1 VGVKYSFLIVEMDIL
16 QTAREVIDTEIQQ
29 LERLKNCLDGE
40 FVKAVN
46 LLKECRGKVVV
57 TGMGKSG
64 LIGKKIAATLAST
77 GTPAFFLHPAE
88 ALHGDLGMVSKG
100 DVVIAISNSGQSS
113 EVLALIPYFKRLGIP
128 IIAVTNNPNSEL
140 AKRADAVL
148 KLCVEKEA
156 CPLNLAPTSSTT
168 NTLVLGDAL
177 AVVLMKLKGFTARDF
192 GLRHPAGSLG
202 RKLKTVGD
210 LGHFNPDEVPIVCE
224 NTPMREVVLEISRK
238 GFGATAVVNDEG
250 KLVGIITD
258 GDLRRFVQRGGD
270 FNRDLARDVMTK
282 NPKTAKVDEL
292 AMEALKRM
300 EDHKITVLIV
310 VDDENRPIGII
321 HIHDIMR
328 GEVA

>member
-1 VGVKYSFLIVEMDIL
+1 VLE
-16 QTAREVIDTEIQQ
+16 TARKVIETEIDQ
-29 LERLKNCLDGE
+29 LKRLKDCLNENFVRAVEILNNC
-40 FVKAVN
+40 K
-46 LLKECRGKVVV
+46 GKVVV
-57 TGMGKSG
+57 TGIGKSG
-64 LIGKKIAATLAST
+64 IVGKKIAATLAST

-100 DVVIAISNSGQSS
+100 DVVVAISNSGRSS
-113 EVLALIPYFKRLGIP
+113 EVLAMLPYFKRLGLP
-128 IIAVTNNPNSEL
+128 IIAITNDENSEL
-140 AKRADAVL
+140 AKRSDVVL

-177 AVVLMKLKGFTARDF
+177 AVALMRLKGFSEKDF
-192 GLRHPAGSLG
+192 GLRHPSGTLG

-210 LGHFNPDEVPIVCE
+210 LGHFNPEEVPIVHE
-224 NTPMREVVLEISRK
+224 NTPMRDVVVEISSK

-258 GDLRRFVQRGGD
+258 GDLRRFVQKGGNFD
-270 FNRDLARDVMTK
+270 KDLAKDVMTK
-282 NPKTAKVDEL
+282 NPKTTKREEL

-300 EDHKITVLIV
+300 EDNKITVLIV
-310 VDDENRPIGII
+310 IDEENKPVGII

>member
-1 VGVKYSFLIVEMDIL
+1 MYIL
-16 QTAREVIDTEIQQ
+16 QIAKSVIETEIKELQ
-29 LERLKNCLDGE
+29 RLKNCLDE
-40 FVKAVN
+40 NFIRAVEI
-46 LLKECRGKVVV
+46 LKNCKGKVVI
-57 TGMGKSG
+57 TGIGKSG
-64 LIGKKIAATLAST
+64 LIGKKIAATLSST
-77 GTPAFFLHPAE
+77 GTPSFFLHPAE
-88 ALHGDLGMVSKG
+88 ALHGDLGMVSKD

-113 EVLALIPYFKRLGIP
+113 EVLAMLPYFKRLGIP
-128 IIAVTNNPNSEL
+128 VIAITNNPNSEL
-140 AKRADAVL
+140 AKRSDVVL

-177 AVVLMKLKGFTARDF
+177 AVVLMKLKGFSEKDF

-202 RKLKTVGD
+202 RKLKTVRD
-210 LGHFNPDEVPIVCE
+210 LGHFKPEEVPIVSE
-224 NTPMREVVLEISRK
+224 NTPMREVVLEISQK
-238 GFGATAVVNDEG
+238 GFGATAVVNKEG

-270 FNRDLARDVMTK
+270 FNKDLAKDVMTK
-282 NPKTAKVDEL
+282 NPKTAKPEEL
-292 AMEALKRM
+292 AMAALKRM

-310 VDDENRPIGII
+310 VDEENRPIGII

>member
-1 VGVKYSFLIVEMDIL
+1 MDVL
-16 QTAREVIDTEIQQ
+16 ETARKVIETEIDQ
-29 LERLKNCLDGE
+29 LKRLKDCLNENFVRAVEILNNC
-40 FVKAVN
+40 K
-46 LLKECRGKVVV
+46 GKVVV
-57 TGMGKSG
+57 TGIGKSG
-64 LIGKKIAATLAST
+64 IIGKKIAATLAST

-100 DVVIAISNSGQSS
+100 DVVVAISNSGRSS
-113 EVLALIPYFKRLGIP
+113 EVLAMLPYFKRLGLP
-128 IIAVTNNPNSEL
+128 IIAITNDENSEL
-140 AKRADAVL
+140 AKRSDVVL

-177 AVVLMKLKGFTARDF
+177 AVALMRLKGFSEKDF
-192 GLRHPAGSLG
+192 GLRHPSGTLG

-210 LGHFNPDEVPIVCE
+210 LGHFNPEEVPIVHE
-224 NTPMREVVLEISRK
+224 NTPMRDVVVEISSK
-238 GFGATAVVNDEG
+238 GFGATAVVNDKG

-258 GDLRRFVQRGGD
+258 GDLRRFVQKGGNFD
-270 FNRDLARDVMTK
+270 KDLAKDVMTK
-282 NPKTAKVDEL
+282 NPKTTKREEL

-300 EDHKITVLIV
+300 EDNKITVLIV
-310 VDDENRPIGII
+310 VDEENRPIGII

>member
-1 VGVKYSFLIVEMDIL
+1 MANIL
-16 QTAREVIDTEIQQ
+16 KTAKEVIETEIEQ
-29 LERLKNCLDGE
+29 LKRLKDCIDENFE
-40 FVKAVN
+40 RAVKLIAD
-46 LLKECRGKVVV
+46 CRGKVVV

-64 LIGKKIAATLAST
+64 IVGKKIAATLAST

-113 EVLALIPYFKRLGIP
+113 EVLGLLPYFKRLGVPVVAI
-128 IIAVTNNPNSEL
+128 TNNPDSEL
-140 AKRADAVL
+140 AKHSDVVL
-148 KLCVEKEA
+148 RLCVEREA
-156 CPLNLAPTSSTT
+156 CPLNLAPTASTT

-177 AVVLMKLKGFTARDF
+177 AVALMKLKGFTAEDF
-192 GLRHPAGSLG
+192 GLRHPAGTLG
-202 RKLKTVGD
+202 RRLKTVGD
-210 LGHFNPDEVPIVCE
+210 LGHFDPKEVPVVHE
-224 NTPMREVVLEISRK
+224 NTPMREVVLEISQK

-258 GDLRRFVQRGGD
+258 GDLRRFVQKGGD
-270 FNRDLARDVMTK
+270 FNRDLAKDVMTR
-282 NPKTAKVDEL
+282 NPKTAKREEL

-310 VDDENRPIGII
+310 VDEENRPIGII

>member
-1 VGVKYSFLIVEMDIL
+1 MDVL
-16 QTAREVIDTEIQQ
+16 ETARKVIETEIDQ
-29 LERLKNCLDGE
+29 LKRLKDCLNENFVRAVEILNNC
-40 FVKAVN
+40 K
-46 LLKECRGKVVV
+46 GKVVV
-57 TGMGKSG
+57 TGIGKSG
-64 LIGKKIAATLAST
+64 IVGKKIAATLAST

-100 DVVIAISNSGQSS
+100 DVVVAISNSGRSS
-113 EVLALIPYFKRLGIP
+113 EVLAMLPYFKRLGLP
-128 IIAVTNNPNSEL
+128 IIAITNDENSEL
-140 AKRADAVL
+140 AKRSDVVL

-177 AVVLMKLKGFTARDF
+177 AVALMRLKGFTEKDF
-192 GLRHPAGSLG
+192 GLRHPSGTLG

-210 LGHFNPDEVPIVCE
+210 LGHFNPEEVPIVHE
-224 NTPMREVVLEISRK
+224 NTPMRDVVVEISSK

-258 GDLRRFVQRGGD
+258 GDLRRFVQKGGNFD
-270 FNRDLARDVMTK
+270 KDLAKDVMTK
-282 NPKTAKVDEL
+282 NPKTTKREEL

-300 EDHKITVLIV
+300 EDNKITVLIV
-310 VDDENRPIGII
+310 VDKENRPIGII

>member
-1 VGVKYSFLIVEMDIL
+1 MDIL
-16 QTAREVIDTEIQQ
+16 QTAKSVIDTEIEQ
-29 LERLKNCLDGE
+29 LEGLKNCLDE
-40 FVKAVN
+40 NFVRAVEI
-46 LLKECRGKVVV
+46 LKNCKGKVVV
-57 TGMGKSG
+57 TGIGKSG
-64 LIGKKIAATLAST
+64 IVAKKIAATLAST
-77 GTPAFFLHPAE
+77 GTPSFFLHPAE
-88 ALHGDLGMVSKG
+88 ALHGDLGMVSKE
-100 DVVIAISNSGQSS
+100 DVVVAISNSGQSS
-113 EVLALIPYFKRLGIP
+113 EVLAMLPYFKRLGIP
-128 IIAVTNNPNSEL
+128 VISITNNPNSEL
-140 AKRADAVL
+140 AKRSDVVL

-177 AVVLMKLKGFTARDF
+177 AVVLMKLKGFSERDF

-210 LGHFNPDEVPIVCE
+210 LGHFKPEEVPIVHE
-224 NTPMREVVLEISRK
+224 NTLMREVVLEISQK

-270 FNRDLARDVMTK
+270 FNRELAKDVMTK
-282 NPKTAKVDEL
+282 NPKTAKAEEL
-292 AMEALKRM
+292 AMAALKRM

-310 VDDENRPIGII
+310 VDGGNRPVGII
-321 HIHDIMR
+321 HIHDIMK